1 MAQLKDS
8 ESRWRPV
15 VCNIPQGSTAGPVLF
30 NLSVQPVLFNK
41 DLDKGMKFTL
51 SRFGDDIGAVA
62 NTPENSAAIQLA
74 HDRLENWV
82 ERRLVR
88 FNKGK
93 CRILCLG
100 RNNPKYLHRLGA
112 DLQESSSGRRTWQAW
127 SMTSWPWASS
137 ALWPGGPMLSWG
149 ESGRVWPAGWGRWKP
164 AWVEVPL
171 SSALVSAHLESSLQ
185 F

>member
-1 MAQLKDS
+1 MAQLKDC

-62 NTPENSAAIQLA
+62 NTPENSAAIQLG

-82 ERRLVR
+82 ERRLMR

-112 DLQESSSGRRTWQAW
+112 DLQETSSVEKDLAGLVHDQLTMSKQCLVARRANVI
-127 SMTSWPWASS
+127 
-137 ALWPGGPMLSWG
+137 LG
-149 ESGRVWPAGWGRWKP
+149 
-164 AWVEVPL
+164 
-171 SSALVSAHLESSLQ
+171 
-185 F
+185 